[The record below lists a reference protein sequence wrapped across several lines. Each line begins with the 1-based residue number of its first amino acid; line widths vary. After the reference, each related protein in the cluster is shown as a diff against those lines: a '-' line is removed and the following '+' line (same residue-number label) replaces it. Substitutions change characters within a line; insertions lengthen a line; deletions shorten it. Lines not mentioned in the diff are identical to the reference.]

1 MAIYHLS
8 VKNGVNESS
17 GGTRG
22 ANHHAYINRED
33 KYKNREDL
41 ETKHS
46 GNLPNWAIDAK
57 HFWASA
63 DRYER
68 KNGRVYKE
76 LEISLPRELNEEQR
90 EKLVK
95 EFIEQH
101 FGTSYTYSYA
111 IHNPLASDGEHNPH
125 VHIMFC
131 ERKLDGIDRTEQQH
145 FKRYN
150 ADCPEK
156 GGAQKDRF
164 FNARNY
170 VYQVRFEWANHV
182 NDFCEKLGIDARIDH
197 RSYKDQGI
205 DLTSQNFRAEYISDH
220 SYSINENI
228 KEVRRQNG
236 ETIIECPSEAIKAL
250 TANQSVFTASELER
264 FLASHTDGEEQYLK
278 AYEAVLKSPECE
290 LLFDENEV
298 VFSSK
303 ELIDLEHSISVL
315 IYNANDDSRR
325 VKPIDLTDTLPINAM
340 NVIADRTF
348 NDEQHRAFLTLT
360 STDRVSVLNGS
371 AGTGKSYVLSGVA
384 DAFTASGYEVHG
396 IALQAITAN
405 AIAEDCGVPSS
416 TIASFLAR
424 YESGNLEIHDKS
436 VLILDEAG
444 MVGSRD
450 LQKLLLICEKHGA
463 QIKMVGDSYQLSAV
477 MAGSAFK
484 FVQDQ
489 LDGKNQA
496 ELVDIQRQK
505 HATHAEKMTQ
515 ASQSLAKHDVSTAMD
530 IYQSLGNVHTHDDH
544 ASAVMRVVDD
554 WMNDQSQDKLMLAH
568 SNKDVNDLNLVARSR
583 LIKDG
588 QLDDENF
595 DIQTHQGIL
604 NIRAGE
610 KIVFKKND
618 KSLNVTNGEV
628 ATVIGFTQNHLGEV
642 DRIVFEKGNNDL
654 VSIDVKAYNHFKYG
668 YANTIHASQGMTVD
682 STHVLCSEH
691 MNANLA
697 YVAMTRHKH
706 KLNIHYKTEDF
717 ATNEQVAV
725 KNKDGSLSI
734 DHNNEPV
741 MRDVSAYEKFIQT
754 LSRSETKKFS
764 TDYTVVEEKEKLI
777 KSYLNDHRLHIKD
790 KAYLYGV
797 NRDFERLTGEQ
808 KIYSRDE
815 IVSEVRAHLKSKAL
829 IGKELVKRGDM
840 CIAQGEK
847 IKLTEAV
854 EFKTGWFK
862 SERLSKDTELQ
873 VLDAYTVKDKGYLEV
888 RCHNTDYKIP
898 FDKVKFDYPDRYFNE
913 YKNETQA
920 RFDARNN
927 SEVYARMRAS
937 LNQQKTDSPKQNF
950 NDPISTMRHHE
961 QYIHKQNAP
970 KRGMRW

>member
-17 GGTRG
+17 SGTRG

-46 GNLPNWAIDAK
+46 GNLPNWAKDAK

-63 DRYER
+63 DKYER

-90 EKLVK
+90 EQLVK

-101 FGTSYTYSYA
+101 FGMSYTYSYA
-111 IHNPLASDGEHNPH
+111 IHNPIASDGAHNPH

-145 FKRYN
+145 FRRYN
-150 ADCPEK
+150 PDCPEK

-182 NDFCEKLGIDARIDH
+182 NDFCEKLNIDARIDH
-197 RSYKDQGI
+197 RSYKDQGV

-228 KEVRRQNG
+228 KDVRRQNG
-236 ETIIECPSEAIKAL
+236 ETIIERPSEAIKAL

-325 VKPIDLTDTLPINAM
+325 VKPIDLSDTLPINAM

-489 LDGKNQA
+489 LDDKNQA

-505 HATHAEKMTQ
+505 HAIHAEKMTQ
-515 ASQSLAKHDVSTAMD
+515 ASQCLAKHDVATAMD

-554 WMNDQSQDKLMLAH
+554 WMNDQSEQKLMLAH
-568 SNKDVNDLNLVARSR
+568 SNKDVNDLNLTARAR
-583 LIKDG
+583 LITAG
-588 QLDDENF
+588 ELDDENY
-595 DIQTHQGIL
+595 DIQTHQGVL

-682 STHVLCSEH
+682 STYVLCSEH

-717 ATNEQVAV
+717 ATNEQVLV

-741 MRDVSAYEKFIQT
+741 MRDVTAYEKFIQT

-808 KIYSRDE
+808 KTYSRDE

-847 IKLTEAV
+847 IKLIEAV

-862 SERLSKDTELQ
+862 SERLSEGSEIQ

-888 RCHNTDYKIP
+888 RCQNQEYKIP
-898 FDKVKFDYPDRYFNE
+898 FEKVKFDYPDRYFNE
-913 YKNETQA
+913 YKNETKA